1 MSTTYKCLRTS
12 AQRSKLGMSAPPVQ
26 VTRAAAGKPREYLT
40 PDEVEKL
47 IATAGKAG
55 RHGHRDA
62 TIILLMYR
70 HGLRISEAVALRL
83 DDVDLKQGRV
93 HVRRLKGSE
102 DGVHPLRG
110 PELRAL
116 RRLGREYPDSP
127 YVFVTER
134 GGPVTDSTVRK
145 MIARAGK
152 LAGFRFTV
160 NPHMLRHACGYKLAN
175 DGIDTRT
182 LQAYLGHTNIQNTVR
197 YTRLAAGRFNGLWR
211 D

>member
-1 MSTTYKCLRTS
+1 MAYAASERT
-12 AQRSKLGMSAPPVQ
+12 AQRLKLGKSAPPRSVS
-26 VTRAAAGKPREYLT
+26 RAEAGKPRDYLT
-40 PDEVEKL
+40 PDEVEQL
-47 IATAGKAG
+47 TTAARGGG

-62 TIILLMYR
+62 TLILLMFR
-70 HGLRISEAVALRL
+70 HGLRISEAVQLRW
-83 DDVDLKQGRV
+83 DDIDLKADRI

-110 PELRAL
+110 PELRSL
-116 RRLGREYPDSP
+116 RKLLRDYSAGA

-134 GGPVTDSTVRK
+134 GGPMTAATARK
-145 MIARAGK
+145 MIARAGRV
-152 LAGFRFTV
+152 AGFTFGV

-175 DGIDTRT
+175 DGVDTRT

-197 YTRLAAGRFNGLWR
+197 YTKLAADRFNGLWR